1 MRWILDAEVFC
12 SLLNLQEKANKSKK
26 TDASQLKTVS
36 NKLYKIFET
45 SIIIHIFKTI
55 LLIFRV
61 YGEINL
67 PDWVTF
73 SLMFIVPTFD
83 TKVMEYLCSEWVFF
97 LQTNFDF
104 LTSHFWRIFKISSKT
119 YCCPELKF
127 EKIVHLWSFFK
138 KSYGV

>member
-83 TKVMEYLCSEWVFF
+83 TKVTEYLCSEWVFF
-97 LQTNFDF
+97 
-104 LTSHFWRIFKISSKT
+104 SSD
-119 YCCPELKF
+119 KF
-127 EKIVHLWSFFK
+127 RLFN
-138 KSYGV
+138 